1 MGERLILRAAKDWHL
16 ENPDG
21 PKLQIDVLSPGA
33 TVETERMRTSYPPL
47 DLACELRP
55 HDVAPEPLSFVETLD
70 RIHGA
75 RSSSRR
81 SLAWTTRAP
90 P

>member
-47 DLACELRP
+47 DLACDSDPTTWPRSRSHSSRRWIE
-55 HDVAPEPLSFVETLD
+55 ST
-70 RIHGA
+70 GA